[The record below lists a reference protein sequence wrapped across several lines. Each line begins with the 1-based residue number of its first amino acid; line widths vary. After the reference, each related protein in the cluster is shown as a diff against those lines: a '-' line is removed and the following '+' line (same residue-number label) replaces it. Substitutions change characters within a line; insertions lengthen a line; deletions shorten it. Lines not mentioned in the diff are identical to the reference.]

1 MSSRVLVVGGGR
13 VGTALAALLINSDH
27 AVTILDERPS
37 ALSRLRQTFGNDI
50 IREGGMTDPPALEA
64 AGVRNVDV
72 VAATTANDEYNLVIT
87 CLARFHFGVHR
98 TVARIVDPARAWM
111 YSSEMGVDVAL
122 NQAELMAH
130 VVAQE
135 MSPGDMMTL
144 SNLRRSNYALVEERI
159 HPKAAAAG
167 RRLGDLMLPD
177 ECAVVAVLRAGKP
190 MLHDPAVI
198 LEPDDELL
206 AIVHVDTAAQLASLL
221 GPAPAHGRLG
231 P

>member
-87 CLARFHFGVHR
+87 CLARFHLAYTAPSRGSSTRPEPGCTAPRWASMLPSIRLSSWR
-98 TVARIVDPARAWM
+98 T
-111 YSSEMGVDVAL
+111 SL
-122 NQAELMAH
+122 
-130 VVAQE
+130 
-135 MSPGDMMTL
+135 
-144 SNLRRSNYALVEERI
+144 LRRC
-159 HPKAAAAG
+159 HP
-167 RRLGDLMLPD
+167 
-177 ECAVVAVLRAGKP
+177 V
-190 MLHDPAVI
+190 
-198 LEPDDELL
+198 
-206 AIVHVDTAAQLASLL
+206 T
-221 GPAPAHGRLG
+221 
-231 P
+231 